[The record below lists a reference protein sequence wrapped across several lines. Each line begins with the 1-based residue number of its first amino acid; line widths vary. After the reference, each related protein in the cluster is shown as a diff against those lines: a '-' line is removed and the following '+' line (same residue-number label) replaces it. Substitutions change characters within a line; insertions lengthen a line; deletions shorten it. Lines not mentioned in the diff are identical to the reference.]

1 MRRGGGSGGR
11 RAKWI
16 VLAGVA
22 IAAIVI
28 ALSAAAALQGRPPG
42 NNIPPGNNTDGNGVT
57 PPPPPPPSPAIVI
70 SAPSALPVMERWAN
84 HYNIE
89 GPATVQVS
97 YTDDVD
103 DASIP
108 IVYSNVSGL
117 LSRHSADMAIM
128 GRLPAQAGNFSY
140 AGSVILPVSP
150 QAVAIVYNVPAF
162 PDVPTG
168 LELDPATLHDILR
181 GNITRWDDPAIKE
194 LNPGTDIPGE
204 AIIVVHEG
212 EAGSASD
219 LLEQYL
225 NSPVQWPETAV
236 PADSADSL
244 STLVR
249 QTPYSI
255 GYVDYAYAV
264 QTRMT
269 YAALQNADGQFIVP
283 SADSISRAIQNGT
296 ATQPLAA
303 NATATVAG
311 MPPVMP
317 VGQLGNGSYPIVGF
331 YYAAHDG
338 DPKAVQFTQ
347 WIVAPQGQDVL
358 KDAQYPPLYEQPQ
371 ATEAAMVNNN
381 LTKTEEE
388 SGGE

>member
-1 MRRGGGSGGR
+1 MRRGGGSGSGSR
-11 RAKWI
+11 IKWII
-16 VLAGVA
+16 VLAAVA
-22 IAAIVI
+22 IAAVAI
-28 ALSAAAALQGRPPG
+28 ALSAAAALQGRPPDG
-42 NNIPPGNNTDGNGVT
+42 NNNTPPGNNTNGNGVT
-57 PPPPPPPSPAIVI
+57 PGPAAVVM
-70 SAPSALPVMERWAN
+70 SAPSALPVVERWAN
-84 HYNIE
+84 RYNID

-128 GRLPAQAGNFSY
+128 GRLPPQTGNFTY
-140 AGSVILPVSP
+140 EGSFILPVSP

-168 LELDPATLHDILR
+168 LQLDPATLHDILR

-204 AIIVVHEG
+204 VIIIVHEG

-219 LLEQYL
+219 LLEKYL
-225 NSPVQWPETAV
+225 NATVPWPETAV
-236 PADSADSL
+236 PADSADTL

-269 YAALQNADGQFIVP
+269 YAALQNADGHFVVP
-283 SADSISRAIQNGT
+283 SSDSISLAVQNGT
-296 ATQPLAA
+296 AMQPLLA
-303 NATATVAG
+303 NATTGA
-311 MPPVMP
+311 PPVTMP

-347 WIVAPQGQDVL
+347 WIAAQGQDVL
-358 KDAQYPPLYEQPQ
+358 KDAQYPPLYEQPR
-371 ATEAAMVNNN
+371 ATEAVMANNS
-381 LTKTEEE
+381 TKIEEE
-388 SGGE
+388 GE